1 MASVERWKK
10 YFDFS
15 LIDNN
20 RTNGHCKLC
29 NDNYKDKNGVF
40 SNFFKH
46 LKRKHSPGYEQIFS
60 STDENSMKDVVIEDD
75 DSQTPDSSVQAHRN
89 KIASILLL
97 LNI

>member
-15 LIDNN
+15 FIDNN

-29 NDNYKDKNGVF
+29 NDNYKDKNGVS
-40 SNFFKH
+40 SNFLKH
-46 LKRKHSPGYEQIFS
+46 LKWKHSPEYEQIFS
-60 STDENSMKDVVIEDD
+60 STDENSMKDVVD
-75 DSQTPDSSVQAHRN
+75 DSQTPDSSTQAHRN

-97 LNI
+97 LTI